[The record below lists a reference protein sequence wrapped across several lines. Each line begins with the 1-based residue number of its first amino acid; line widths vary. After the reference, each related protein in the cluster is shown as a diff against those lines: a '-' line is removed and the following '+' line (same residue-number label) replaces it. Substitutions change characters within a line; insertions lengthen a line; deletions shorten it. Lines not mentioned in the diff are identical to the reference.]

1 MGKNSK
7 KLESVMSKRAQGYES
22 QSGILNNNNN
32 KKKVEF
38 CLGIHKLIHA
48 KRKNVHRS
56 I

>member
-22 QSGILNNNNN
+22 QSGILNNNN
-32 KKKVEF
+32 KKVEF